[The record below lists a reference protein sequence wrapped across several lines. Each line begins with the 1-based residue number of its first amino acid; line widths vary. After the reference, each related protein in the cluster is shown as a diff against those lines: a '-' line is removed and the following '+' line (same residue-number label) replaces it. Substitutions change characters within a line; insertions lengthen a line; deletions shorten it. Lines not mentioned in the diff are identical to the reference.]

1 MADNPDS
8 HDHVLPKSSP
18 PSDQIVSPL
27 AIKWYR
33 RLAIKWYRRLAIKT
47 ANLEVVAAYE
57 VYSGISNFSEY

>member
-33 RLAIKWYRRLAIKT
+33 RLAIKT

-57 VYSGISNFSEY
+57 VYSGISNFSE